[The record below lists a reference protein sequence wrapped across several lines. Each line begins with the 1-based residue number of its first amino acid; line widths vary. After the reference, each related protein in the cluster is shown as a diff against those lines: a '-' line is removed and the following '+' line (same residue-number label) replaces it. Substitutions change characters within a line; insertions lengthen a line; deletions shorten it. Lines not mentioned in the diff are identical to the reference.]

1 MKKHI
6 IYDRVRWRDCD
17 PTGIILYAAY
27 FRFFEIGE
35 VEIFRAAGIPQ
46 YRLSEEHDL
55 WFPRVSTHAD
65 FYKPAKLDD
74 ELEITVKVG
83 KLGGASFRLE
93 YEIRKRGE
101 EALLAEGYTVIA
113 TVGRES
119 FKAVR
124 MPEEIREG
132 LRKYLDVGL

>member
-1 MKKHI
+1 MMKKFQI
-6 IYDRVRWRDCD
+6 NERVRWRDCD

-35 VEIFRAAGIPQ
+35 VELFRAAGIPQ
-46 YRLSEEHDL
+46 YRLSEEHNL

-65 FYKPAKLDD
+65 FYKPALLDD
-74 ELEITVKVG
+74 ELEIAVKVG

-101 EALLAEGYTVIA
+101 DTLLAEGYTVIA
-113 TVGRES
+113 TVNKQT

-132 LRKYLDVGL
+132 LRGYLDT

>member
-1 MKKHI
+1 MKKLILHERI
-6 IYDRVRWRDCD
+6 RWRDCD

-35 VEIFRAAGIPQ
+35 VELFRAAGIHQ
-46 YRLSEEHDL
+46 YRLSEEHGI

-65 FYKPAKLDD
+65 FYKPAQLDD
-74 ELEITVKVG
+74 EIEIAVKVG

-93 YEIRKRGE
+93 FEIRRKGE

-113 TVGRES
+113 TVSRET

-124 MPEEIREG
+124 LPEEIREG
-132 LRKYLDVGL
+132 LRGYWG